1 MPGFTEGTRQAIR
14 LWPDLEGPLIAAAGH
29 FLPVPI
35 SHAQSPVHSCLSS
48 LILPFGLRPLGSV
61 DSKGRWLAQASKLL
75 EVIDMQ
81 EIAVQEESCVQ
92 CSIEELGGD
101 LA

>member
-1 MPGFTEGTRQAIR
+1 MVRPA
-14 LWPDLEGPLIAAAGH
+14 IAALGCS
-29 FLPVPI
+29 LSLPI

-48 LILPFGLRPLGSV
+48 LILPCGLRPLGSV
-61 DSKGRWLAQASKLL
+61 DSKGRWLAQAQELL

-101 LA
+101 LV